1 MAMKKRITKKM
12 AKEIFRR
19 IIGIANDDNIE
30 NLSDRF
36 RDEWKITSG
45 IITVYCAYESAWSPT
60 GIMHRDGEYIEVT
73 ISTEYNE
80 SKIYINPETLEE
92 DPIYTYKEN
101 DRQWRRGI
109 ADYLQER
116 CLAVVSEEAVDRE
129 RLDRVEI

>member
-1 MAMKKRITKKM
+1 MAGKKRITKKM
-12 AKEIFRR
+12 AKGIFKKV
-19 IIGIANDDNIE
+19 IGLASDVNIE
-30 NLSDRF
+30 NLSNRF

-45 IITVYCAYESAWSPT
+45 IITVYCAYESAWSPI
-60 GIMHRDGEYIEVT
+60 GIMHIDGEYIEVT

-116 CLAVVSEEAVDRE
+116 CLAVVSEEVADRE

>member
-19 IIGIANDDNIE
+19 IIGIADDNNIE

-45 IITVYCAYESAWSPT
+45 IITVYCAYESAWSPI
-60 GIMHRDGEYIEVT
+60 GIMHIDGEYIEVT

-129 RLDRVEI
+129 RVERVEI

>member
-1 MAMKKRITKKM
+1 
-12 AKEIFRR
+12 
-19 IIGIANDDNIE
+19 
-30 NLSDRF
+30 
-36 RDEWKITSG
+36 
-45 IITVYCAYESAWSPT
+45 
-60 GIMHRDGEYIEVT
+60 MHIDGEYIEVT

-129 RLDRVEI
+129 RVERVEI

>member
-1 MAMKKRITKKM
+1 MAGKKRITKKM
-12 AKEIFRR
+12 AKGIFKKV
-19 IIGIANDDNIE
+19 IGLASDVNIE
-30 NLSDRF
+30 NLSNRF

-45 IITVYCAYESAWSPT
+45 IITVYCAYESAWSPI
-60 GIMHRDGEYIEVT
+60 GFMHIDGEYIEVT

-92 DPIYTYKEN
+92 EPNYTYKKN
-101 DRQWRRGI
+101 DRQWRSGI

-116 CLAVVSEEAVDRE
+116 CLAVVSEEAADRE